1 MAEHAKSEK
10 RPIEVFDRPILSYF
24 IVSFCTLI
32 IFSLFSAVLQ
42 ILGLEG
48 TVADLFSLVSLIP
61 SALVSILLVC
71 KVFYRDTLK
80 GIFTLEGTVD
90 GLKMFI
96 PLIVLNI
103 VIFVIDRIFSG
114 QNTLND
120 VLHVLALSCTAGVME
135 EIVFRAF
142 VLPNFMRLKRDYKGM
157 IFSVVFTALIFGFT
171 HIANLTS
178 GADVLRTIQQTIT
191 ASISGVLFAAV
202 YLNTGTIIPCMLFHA
217 FHDVVNLLFMSMTEA
232 GGMTEGIT
240 LYNLVQQIIFSGV
253 ELYMGVRLLRAAN
266 FDKIRAIW
274 DKKWTL

>member
-10 RPIEVFDRPILSYF
+10 RPMKVFDRPILSYF
-24 IVSFCTLI
+24 IVSLCTLI

-103 VIFVIDRIFSG
+103 VIFVMDRIFSG

-135 EIVFRAF
+135 EMVFRAF

-240 LYNLVQQIIFSGV
+240 LYNLIQQIIFSGV